1 MSNLGVLFRVF
12 LLSSFLAAAT
22 CAPNLSNLS
31 DTHEIRIGHI
41 AHVAQVSQVSHN
53 SVNTTNFQGIEC
65 DSCQFVTHKIDD
77 YVFHNEKVMG
87 FVQNEFD
94 NICNLLPDD
103 AKNICYSAVNQ
114 SLPSILGNIG
124 DFIAD
129 KGCQEIGICPP
140 S

>member
-1 MSNLGVLFRVF
+1 MSNLGLMLRVF

-22 CAPNLSNLS
+22 AAPNLSDFNK
-31 DTHEIRIGHI
+31 THEMHIGNVAHI
-41 AHVAQVSQVSHN
+41 ANVAHFSHN
-53 SVNTTNFQGIEC
+53 SVNTTNLQGIEC

-87 FVQNEFD
+87 FVGNEFD

-114 SLPSILGNIG
+114 SLPSILASIG
-124 DFIAD
+124 DFIASN
-129 KGCQEIGICPP
+129 GCQEIGICP

>member
-1 MSNLGVLFRVF
+1 MNNLGVLFRVF

-22 CAPNLSNLS
+22 AAPNLSNLS
-31 DTHEIRIGHI
+31 NTNQVQIGHV
-41 AHVAQVSQVSHN
+41 AHVAQVSHN

-77 YVFHNEKVMG
+77 YVFHNEKIME
-87 FVQNEFD
+87 FVGNEFD

-103 AKNICYSAVNQ
+103 AKNICYTAVNQ
-114 SLPSILGNIG
+114 SLPSILGSIG

>member
-22 CAPNLSNLS
+22 VAAPFSSNLNE
-31 DTHEIRIGHI
+31 TTKHT
-41 AHVAQVSQVSHN
+41 
-53 SVNTTNFQGIEC
+53 NTTNATNLQGIEC

-87 FVQNEFD
+87 FIGNEFD

-103 AKNICYSAVNQ
+103 AKNICYATVNQ
-114 SLPSILGNIG
+114 TLPSILASIG
-124 DFIAD
+124 DFIATN
-129 KGCQEIGICPP
+129 GCQEIGICPP
-140 S
+140 P

>member
-1 MSNLGVLFRVF
+1 MSNLGIILRVF

-22 CAPNLSNLS
+22 TAPNFSNL
-31 DTHEIRIGHI
+31 TG
-41 AHVAQVSQVSHN
+41 HVANVTEFSSN
-53 SVNTTNFQGIEC
+53 LQGIEC

-87 FVQNEFD
+87 FVKNEFD

-103 AKNICYSAVNQ
+103 AKNICFSTVNQ
-114 SLPSILGNIG
+114 TLPSILASIG
-124 DFIAD
+124 DFIATN
-129 KGCQEIGICPP
+129 GCQEIGICPP

>member
-12 LLSSFLAAAT
+12 LLSSFLAAAAKA
-22 CAPNLSNLS
+22 APTFSHIPNIPDNSTNATNL
-31 DTHEIRIGHI
+31 
-41 AHVAQVSQVSHN
+41 
-53 SVNTTNFQGIEC
+53 QGIEC

-87 FVQNEFD
+87 FVKNEFD

-103 AKNICYSAVNQ
+103 AKNICFSTVNQ
-114 SLPSILGNIG
+114 TLPSILASIG
-124 DFIAD
+124 DFIATN
-129 KGCQEIGICPP
+129 GCQEIGICP

>member
-1 MSNLGVLFRVF
+1 MSNLGIILRVF

-22 CAPNLSNLS
+22 TAPNLSNL
-31 DTHEIRIGHI
+31 TGY
-41 AHVAQVSQVSHN
+41 VANVTEFSSN
-53 SVNTTNFQGIEC
+53 LQGIEC

-87 FVQNEFD
+87 FVKNEFD

-103 AKNICYSAVNQ
+103 AKNICFSTVNQ
-114 SLPSILGNIG
+114 TLPSILASIG
-124 DFIAD
+124 DFIATN
-129 KGCQEIGICPP
+129 GCQEIGICPP

>member
-1 MSNLGVLFRVF
+1 MNNLGVLFRVF

-22 CAPNLSNLS
+22 SAPNLSNLS
-31 DTHEIRIGHI
+31 NTNE
-41 AHVAQVSQVSHN
+41 VQVSQVSHN
-53 SVNTTNFQGIEC
+53 SVNTTNLKGIEC

-77 YVFHNEKVMG
+77 YVFHNDKIME
-87 FVQNEFD
+87 FVGNEFD

-103 AKNICYSAVNQ
+103 AKNICYTAVNQ
-114 SLPSILGNIG
+114 SLPSILGSIG

-140 S
+140 SYKPSST

>member
-12 LLSSFLAAAT
+12 LLSSFLAAAAAT
-22 CAPNLSNLS
+22 ATAVP
-31 DTHEIRIGHI
+31 THTHI
-41 AHVAQVSQVSHN
+41 ADNA
-53 SVNTTNFQGIEC
+53 TNATNLQGIEC

-103 AKNICYSAVNQ
+103 AKNICYATVNQ
-114 SLPSILGNIG
+114 TLPSILASIG
-124 DFIAD
+124 DFIATN
-129 KGCQEIGICPP
+129 GCQEIGICPP
-140 S
+140 P

>member
-1 MSNLGVLFRVF
+1 MSNLGIMLRVF

-22 CAPNLSNLS
+22 TASPTLTNQSELHIVDNVTNSTNL
-31 DTHEIRIGHI
+31 
-41 AHVAQVSQVSHN
+41 
-53 SVNTTNFQGIEC
+53 QGIEC

-103 AKNICYSAVNQ
+103 AKNICYATVNQ
-114 SLPSILGNIG
+114 TLPNILASIG
-124 DFIAD
+124 DFIATN
-129 KGCQEIGICPP
+129 GCQEIGICPH

>member
-1 MSNLGVLFRVF
+1 MSNLGVLFQVF

-22 CAPNLSNLS
+22 TAPNLSNLS
-31 DTHEIRIGHI
+31 YTNEMHIGN
-41 AHVAQVSQVSHN
+41 A
-53 SVNTTNFQGIEC
+53 TNLQGIEC
-65 DSCQFVTHKIDD
+65 DSCQFITHKIDD

-87 FVQNEFD
+87 FIGNEFD

-114 SLPSILGNIG
+114 SLPSILASIG
-124 DFIAD
+124 DFIATN
-129 KGCQEIGICPP
+129 GCQEIGICPP

>member
-1 MSNLGVLFRVF
+1 MSNLGIILRVF

-22 CAPNLSNLS
+22 TAPNFSNL
-31 DTHEIRIGHI
+31 TGY
-41 AHVAQVSQVSHN
+41 VANVTEFSSN
-53 SVNTTNFQGIEC
+53 LQGIEC

-87 FVQNEFD
+87 FVKNEFD

-103 AKNICYSAVNQ
+103 AKNICFSTVNQ
-114 SLPSILGNIG
+114 TLPSILASIG
-124 DFIAD
+124 DFIATN
-129 KGCQEIGICPP
+129 GCQEIGICPP

>member
-12 LLSSFLAAAT
+12 LLSSFLAAAAAT
-22 CAPNLSNLS
+22 ATAAP
-31 DTHEIRIGHI
+31 THTHI
-41 AHVAQVSQVSHN
+41 ADNA
-53 SVNTTNFQGIEC
+53 TNATNLQGIEC

-103 AKNICYSAVNQ
+103 AKNICYATVNQ
-114 SLPSILGNIG
+114 TLPSILASIG
-124 DFIAD
+124 DFIATN
-129 KGCQEIGICPP
+129 GCQEIGICPP
-140 S
+140 P

>member
-1 MSNLGVLFRVF
+1 MSNLGLMLRVF

-22 CAPNLSNLS
+22 AAPTLTNLT
-31 DTHEIRIGHI
+31 DAT
-41 AHVAQVSQVSHN
+41 
-53 SVNTTNFQGIEC
+53 NTTNATNLQGIEC

-103 AKNICYSAVNQ
+103 AKNICYSVVNQ
-114 SLPSILGNIG
+114 SLPTILGNIG
-124 DFIAD
+124 DFIAN
-129 KGCQEIGICPP
+129 KGCQEIGICPF
-140 S
+140 

>member
-1 MSNLGVLFRVF
+1 MSNLGILFRVF

-22 CAPNLSNLS
+22 TAPTFSNLS
-31 DTHEIRIGHI
+31 DTH
-41 AHVAQVSQVSHN
+41 VSHSAHIPEN
-53 SVNTTNFQGIEC
+53 FTMSTNVQGLEC

-77 YVFHNEKVMG
+77 YIFHNDKVLG

-103 AKNICYSAVNQ
+103 AKNICFSAVNQ
-114 SLPSILGNIG
+114 SLPTILGNIG

-140 S
+140 SIT

>member
-22 CAPNLSNLS
+22 AAPNLSNLS
-31 DTHEIRIGHI
+31 NTND
-41 AHVAQVSQVSHN
+41 AQVSQVSHN
-53 SVNTTNFQGIEC
+53 SVNTTNLQGIEC

-103 AKNICYSAVNQ
+103 AKNICFSTVNQ
-114 SLPSILGNIG
+114 TLPSILASIG
-124 DFIAD
+124 DFIATN
-129 KGCQEIGICPP
+129 GCQEIGICPP

>member
-22 CAPNLSNLS
+22 AAPNLSNLS
-31 DTHEIRIGHI
+31 NTNEMHIGDV
-41 AHVAQVSQVSHN
+41 AHVAQVSN
-53 SVNTTNFQGIEC
+53 NLQGIEC
-65 DSCQFVTHKIDD
+65 DSCQFITHKIDD
-77 YVFHNEKVMG
+77 YVFHNDKVMG

-103 AKNICYSAVNQ
+103 AKNICYATVNQ
-114 SLPSILGNIG
+114 TLPSILGSIG
-124 DFIAD
+124 DFIATN
-129 KGCQEIGICPP
+129 GCQEIGICP

>member
-22 CAPNLSNLS
+22 ASPNLSNL
-31 DTHEIRIGHI
+31 TEHI
-41 AHVAQVSQVSHN
+41 AHN
-53 SVNTTNFQGIEC
+53 LQGIEC

-103 AKNICYSAVNQ
+103 AKNICYLAVNQ
-114 SLPSILGNIG
+114 SLPNILASIG
-124 DFIAD
+124 DFIETN
-129 KGCQEIGICPP
+129 GCQEIGICP

>member
-22 CAPNLSNLS
+22 AAPTL
-31 DTHEIRIGHI
+31 
-41 AHVAQVSQVSHN
+41 
-53 SVNTTNFQGIEC
+53 TNVTQGIEC

-103 AKNICYSAVNQ
+103 AKSICYATINTT
-114 SLPSILGNIG
+114 LPSILASIG
-124 DFIAD
+124 DFIATN
-129 KGCQEIGICPP
+129 GCQEIGICPN

>member
-1 MSNLGVLFRVF
+1 MRNLGLMLRVF

-22 CAPNLSNLS
+22 TASPTLTNQSEPHIVDNVTNATNL
-31 DTHEIRIGHI
+31 
-41 AHVAQVSQVSHN
+41 
-53 SVNTTNFQGIEC
+53 QGIEC

-103 AKNICYSAVNQ
+103 AKNICFSAVNQ
-114 SLPSILGNIG
+114 SLPSILGSIG
-124 DFIAD
+124 DFIAN
-129 KGCQEIGICPP
+129 KGCQEIGICP

>member
-1 MSNLGVLFRVF
+1 MSNLGIMLRVF

-22 CAPNLSNLS
+22 AAPTFSNLS
-31 DTHEIRIGHI
+31 DTHNP
-41 AHVAQVSQVSHN
+41 HN
-53 SVNTTNFQGIEC
+53 FSNTTNLKGIEC

-77 YVFHNEKVMG
+77 YVFHNEKLMG
-87 FVQNEFD
+87 FVKDEFD

-103 AKNICYSAVNQ
+103 AKNICYLAVNQ

-129 KGCQEIGICPP
+129 KGCQEIGICHP
-140 S
+140 

>member
-1 MSNLGVLFRVF
+1 MNNLGVLFRVF
-12 LLSSFLAAAT
+12 LISSFLAAAT
-22 CAPNLSNLS
+22 AAPNFSNFNK
-31 DTHEIRIGHI
+31 THEMHVGHIGHI
-41 AHVAQVSQVSHN
+41 AHVAQVSHN
-53 SVNTTNFQGIEC
+53 SVNITNIQGIEC

>member
-22 CAPNLSNLS
+22 ASPNLSNL
-31 DTHEIRIGHI
+31 TEHI
-41 AHVAQVSQVSHN
+41 AHVTNFSHN
-53 SVNTTNFQGIEC
+53 LQGIEC
-65 DSCQFVTHKIDD
+65 ESCQFVTHKIDD

-103 AKNICYSAVNQ
+103 AKNICYLAVNQ
-114 SLPSILGNIG
+114 SLPNILASIG
-124 DFIAD
+124 DFIETN
-129 KGCQEIGICPP
+129 GCQEIGICP

>member
-1 MSNLGVLFRVF
+1 MSNLGIMLRVF
-12 LLSSFLAAAT
+12 LLSSFLAAAST
-22 CAPNLSNLS
+22 TVAPTQTHILNNATNATNL
-31 DTHEIRIGHI
+31 
-41 AHVAQVSQVSHN
+41 
-53 SVNTTNFQGIEC
+53 QGIEC

-103 AKNICYSAVNQ
+103 AKNICFSAVNQ
-114 SLPSILGNIG
+114 SLPNILGSIG
-124 DFIAD
+124 DFIATN
-129 KGCQEIGICPP
+129 GCQEIGICPP